1 MGTRLTMNVVELHD
15 SMILKWWIFV
25 IMPLPPCVEV
35 ANPLVT
41 MWSSLCAASLE
52 ATEASVRP

>member
-1 MGTRLTMNVVELHD
+1 MGIGYTRLTMNVVELPD
-15 SMILKWWIFV
+15 SVILKWWIFV

-41 MWSSLCAASLE
+41 MWSSLCAAS
-52 ATEASVRP
+52 